1 MRVAVAAGMVVVMF
15 RGEVAVVGDGRGG
28 GVDDVVKSGALDSVV
43 MMLIEERLVEVEG
56 GTGLEGRD
64 EELDGTL
71 GVEVVVLLLRLLML
85 HPGGRV
91 HDLVVTVAEGLV
103 AVTVPFCVV
112 GWLTELAGSGENDQ
126 QQM

>member
-1 MRVAVAAGMVVVMF
+1 MVV
-15 RGEVAVVGDGRGG
+15 GEGR
-28 GVDDVVKSGALDSVV
+28 VRSAEDVVKSGSLDSVV